1 MLEEG
6 DGELND
12 WVLSEFHKH
21 FCLACFQDEVAHTL
35 TENRVLQ
42 NSKHPF
48 LTVRSPFMLSL
59 SKPLLNCNW
68 EVLRSF
74 QLLGMFPRAVIE

>member
-6 DGELND
+6 NRHLND
-12 WVLSEFHKH
+12 WLLYTDT

-48 LTVRSPFMLSL
+48 LTARSSFIVHL
-59 SKPLLNCNW
+59 SKP
-68 EVLRSF
+68 VLSPVIWRSLGAPSYQERF
-74 QLLGMFPRAVIE
+74 QELFS